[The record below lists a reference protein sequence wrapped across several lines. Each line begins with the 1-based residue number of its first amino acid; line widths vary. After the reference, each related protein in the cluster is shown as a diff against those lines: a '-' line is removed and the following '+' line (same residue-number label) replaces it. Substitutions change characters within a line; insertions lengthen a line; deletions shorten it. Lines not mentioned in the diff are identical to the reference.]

1 MGPFIP
7 TTVNM
12 RDNSKSILLVALF
25 LASLSV
31 PALSGNAVGQS
42 PSDIEVLYTATN
54 PTNNK
59 TYHLLS
65 EGSWSDSAQ
74 VARGLDGFLATVD
87 DAQENQWIFETF
99 ANYDGQ
105 SRHLW
110 IGLSDSNQ
118 EGEYRWHDGTPF
130 HYRDWGQDQ
139 PSANDAENYVHIA
152 GTNMGNIMPGTWNDL
167 DDDPQYFPVY
177 GVVEVGSA
185 VDYALRFD
193 GDNDHIIIDEEIPEF
208 SGNISITARINSPD
222 TSGIQ
227 FITMMGDYG
236 WGLYINNGMISY
248 SSEYSISRH
257 PTSNMSIT
265 ENVWTEV
272 TVQIEQGVGGQFYI
286 DGVPAGNITS
296 NEANIPRGDFGS
308 NDCYQSGEDCDEL
321 FIGRMG
327 AGCDCNYFTGM
338 IDDVTISNDEYSL
351 NWGFLEGEGAV
362 TYDDTSQYQGDING
376 ASWVMP
382 DGTIV
387 AQAVQLFPD
396 QELFDIT
403 GQPGDQLLF
412 FIEIEE
418 YTRGLYIDAYIE
430 YYDWNNWGSNNFDA
444 YFAHDYIPNSWEYDD
459 IREDNYDYMWM
470 DYSWPEE
477 GILWM
482 VIVPKTEIDAMTIYT
497 GVDIADPPPS
507 LDEMTE
513 LVNEIPVTGQKI
525 DAGRGAPD
533 EDRVLY
539 YYVNV
544 TENLSSLT
552 VKTYG
557 GTGNINLAIQSNTV
571 PDPFN
576 SFWGWEE
583 PWFEDFDDFGVIGDF
598 MDIGA
603 QSDWSSGPGNDHQVS
618 LYNVKSGIYYITA
631 YTYGKANDFTIAAS
645 MSFEPENIEPEDAIE
660 LTPGIAYGPLSG
672 YDGLDQYF
680 KINVPADTERLEV
693 DLEPG
698 FGEASLYLKLAN
710 SPTESDY
717 TYRSNSPGAGDKIG
731 FNDPTPGM
739 WYILLDTEMV
749 FGDVKITASFADR
762 YVWDYDGTPIELFNG
777 EEITGIEAP
786 TGESLSFFVE
796 LEKPG
801 EYLTIQTYGGNGD
814 LIMTGVGNV
823 MFLDFDD
830 IFGFFEDDFFIEE
843 SGRQRPGGNFDYEET
858 TVTSY
863 GLGTEQ
869 TIYVDLPANG
879 RFDITLQAIDGFS
892 DVTIVANWV
901 YSDFIDPIEEP
912 EEPVEL
918 VVEMNCR
925 EVAEKEMSSKDLD
938 KNGVLSEEELK
949 SVVINQKNVI
959 FSTADSNKDGEIE
972 FAELLQISCNCG
984 NELENI
990 FSQLSPD
997 NQDLTIEKLSSQV
1010 YENQFNFFEIDGN
1023 SDLKISRSEID
1034 ILILLCE
1041 TTFDAFDGDGDGV
1054 PDVDDAFPND
1064 PDESKDTDGD
1074 GVGDNADLAPSV
1086 ANDLIYSAGAI
1097 LAIGLLAMLVLVSR
1111 NSRENRINDAW
1122 TTDKQYDL
1130 SERMLNLQ
1138 DPPKPHQEPLP
1149 IVQQSF
1155 GYEEVPTNQNGLESD
1170 NSDNLFEQLLNQ
1182 PESPPNQLLGMIDSN
1197 GMEVIEYPIGSGI
1210 KWHRIDAQQPWQ
1222 RI

>member
-1 MGPFIP
+1 
-7 TTVNM
+7 M
-12 RDNSKSILLVALF
+12 RNNSKSILLVALF

-31 PALSGNAVGQS
+31 PALSGNAVAQS

-257 PTSNMSIT
+257 PTSNMSIS

-296 NEANIPRGDFGS
+296 NEANIPQGDFGS

-351 NWGFLEGEGAV
+351 TWGFLEGEGAV

-598 MDIGA
+598 MDIGT

-710 SPTESDY
+710 SPTESDFA
-717 TYRSNSPGAGDKIG
+717 YRSNSPGAGDKIG

-823 MFLDFDD
+823 MFLDFED

-843 SGRQRPGGNFDYEET
+843 SGRQRPGGNFDFEET

-997 NQDLTIEKLSSQV
+997 GQDLTIEKLSSQV

>member
-7 TTVNM
+7 TAVNM
-12 RDNSKSILLVALF
+12 RNNSKSILLVALF

-296 NEANIPRGDFGS
+296 NEANIPQGDFGS

-338 IDDVTISNDEYSL
+338 IDDVTISNNEYSL

-583 PWFEDFDDFGVIGDF
+583 PWFEEFDDFGVIGDF

-618 LYNVKSGIYYITA
+618 LYNVKSGLYYITA

-710 SPTESDY
+710 SPTESDFA
-717 TYRSNSPGAGDKIG
+717 YRSNSPGAGDKIG

-843 SGRQRPGGNFDYEET
+843 SGRQRPGGNFDFEET

-863 GLGTEQ
+863 GMGTEQ

-879 RFDITLQAIDGFS
+879 RFDITVEAIDGFS

-997 NQDLTIEKLSSQV
+997 DQDLTIEKLSSQV

>member
-430 YYDWNNWGSNNFDA
+430 YYDWNDWGSNNFDA

-583 PWFEDFDDFGVIGDF
+583 PWFDDFDDFGVIGDF

>member
-430 YYDWNNWGSNNFDA
+430 YYDWNDWGSNNFDA

>member
-12 RDNSKSILLVALF
+12 RTYSKSILLVALF

-430 YYDWNNWGSNNFDA
+430 YYDWNDWGSNNFDA
-444 YFAHDYIPNSWEYDD
+444 YFAHDYIPNSWEFDD

-710 SPTESDY
+710 SPTESDF

-801 EYLTIQTYGGNGD
+801 EYLMIQTYGGNGD

-843 SGRQRPGGNFDYEET
+843 SGRQRPGGNFDFEET

-863 GLGTEQ
+863 GMGTEQ

-879 RFDITLQAIDGFS
+879 RFDITVEAIDGFS

-997 NQDLTIEKLSSQV
+997 DQDLTIEKLSSQV

>member
-1 MGPFIP
+1 MGPFIAN
-7 TTVNM
+7 VDSM
-12 RDNSKSILLVALF
+12 RTYSKSFLLVAIF

-31 PALSGNAVGQS
+31 PALSVNAVGQS
-42 PSDIEVLYTATN
+42 PSEIEVLYTATN
-54 PTNNK
+54 PANNK

-65 EGSWSDSAQ
+65 EGSWSDSAE
-74 VARGLDGFLATVD
+74 VARGLDGFLTTVD

-99 ANYDGQ
+99 ANFDGQ

-139 PSANDAENYVHIA
+139 PSANGAENYVHIA

-193 GDNDHIIIDEEIPEF
+193 GDNDHIIIDEEIPRF
-208 SGNISITARINSPD
+208 TGSISITARINLPD

-265 ENVWTEV
+265 EDVWTEV
-272 TVQIEQGVGGQFYI
+272 TVQIEEGVSGQFYI
-286 DGVPAGNITS
+286 DGVPAGNIS
-296 NEANIPRGDFGS
+296 SDEASIPQGDFGS

-338 IDDVTISNDEYSL
+338 IDHVTISNDENL
-351 NWGFLEGEGAV
+351 LDWGFLEGEGAV
-362 TYDDTSQYQGDING
+362 TNDDMNQYQGDING

-412 FIEIEE
+412 FIEVEE
-418 YTRGLYIDAYIE
+418 YTRGLFIDAYIE
-430 YYDWNNWGSNNFDA
+430 YYDWDDWGSSNFDA

-470 DYSWPEE
+470 DYSWPDE

-507 LDEMTE
+507 LEEMTE

-576 SFWGWEE
+576 SYWGWEE
-583 PWFEDFDDFGVIGDF
+583 PWFEEFDDFGVIGDF
-598 MDIGA
+598 MANGA

-618 LYNVKSGIYYITA
+618 LYNVKAGIYYITA

-680 KINVPADTERLEV
+680 KINVPAGTERLEV

-710 SPTESDY
+710 SPSESDY
-717 TYRSNSPGAGDKIG
+717 THRSNSPGAGDKIG
-731 FNDPTPGM
+731 FNDPTPGI

-749 FGDVKITASFADR
+749 FGDVKITASFEDR
-762 YVWDYDGTPIELFNG
+762 YVWDYDGNPIELFNG

-801 EYLTIQTYGGNGD
+801 EYLTIQTYGGSGD
-814 LIMTGVGNV
+814 LFMTGVGKV
-823 MFLDFDD
+823 MFLNFDD
-830 IFGFFEDDFFIEE
+830 IFGFFEEDFFIEE
-843 SGRQRPGGNFDYEET
+843 SGRQRPGGNFDFEET

-869 TIYVDLPANG
+869 TIYVDVPANG
-879 RFDITLQAIDGFS
+879 RFDITVEAIDGFS

-912 EEPVEL
+912 EEPVEP

-925 EVAEKEMSSKDLD
+925 EVAEKEMASKDLD

-949 SVVINQKNVI
+949 SVVFNQKSVI
-959 FSTADSNKDGEIE
+959 FSTTDSNKDGEIE

-1010 YENQFNFFEIDGN
+1010 YENQFNFLEIDGN

-1111 NSRENRINDAW
+1111 NSRENRINNAW

-1130 SERMLNLQ
+1130 SERMLNMQ
-1138 DPPKPHQEPLP
+1138 EPPKPQQESLP
-1149 IVQQSF
+1149 IVQHSF
-1155 GYEEVPTNQNGLESD
+1155 SYDDVTSNQTAVEN
-1170 NSDNLFEQLLNQ
+1170 NSDNLFEELLNQ

-1197 GMEVIEYPIGSGI
+1197 GMEVVEYPVGSGK

-1222 RI
+1222 RK

>member
-7 TTVNM
+7 PTVNM
-12 RDNSKSILLVALF
+12 RTYTKSILLVALF

-265 ENVWTEV
+265 ENVWTEI

-286 DGVPAGNITS
+286 DGVLAGNITS

-396 QELFDIT
+396 QELFEIT

-710 SPTESDY
+710 SPTESDF

-843 SGRQRPGGNFDYEET
+843 SGRQRPGGNFDFEET

-863 GLGTEQ
+863 GMGTEQ

-879 RFDITLQAIDGFS
+879 RFDITVQAIDGFS

-997 NQDLTIEKLSSQV
+997 DQDLTIEKLSSQV

>member
-1 MGPFIP
+1 M
-7 TTVNM
+7 
-12 RDNSKSILLVALF
+12 
-25 LASLSV
+25 
-31 PALSGNAVGQS
+31 
-42 PSDIEVLYTATN
+42 
-54 PTNNK
+54 
-59 TYHLLS
+59 
-65 EGSWSDSAQ
+65 
-74 VARGLDGFLATVD
+74 
-87 DAQENQWIFETF
+87 
-99 ANYDGQ
+99 
-105 SRHLW
+105 
-110 IGLSDSNQ
+110 
-118 EGEYRWHDGTPF
+118 
-130 HYRDWGQDQ
+130 
-139 PSANDAENYVHIA
+139 
-152 GTNMGNIMPGTWNDL
+152 
-167 DDDPQYFPVY
+167 
-177 GVVEVGSA
+177 
-185 VDYALRFD
+185 
-193 GDNDHIIIDEEIPEF
+193 
-208 SGNISITARINSPD
+208 
-222 TSGIQ
+222 
-227 FITMMGDYG
+227 
-236 WGLYINNGMISY
+236 
-248 SSEYSISRH
+248 
-257 PTSNMSIT
+257 
-265 ENVWTEV
+265 
-272 TVQIEQGVGGQFYI
+272 
-286 DGVPAGNITS
+286 
-296 NEANIPRGDFGS
+296 
-308 NDCYQSGEDCDEL
+308 
-321 FIGRMG
+321 
-327 AGCDCNYFTGM
+327 
-338 IDDVTISNDEYSL
+338 
-351 NWGFLEGEGAV
+351 
-362 TYDDTSQYQGDING
+362 
-376 ASWVMP
+376 
-382 DGTIV
+382 
-387 AQAVQLFPD
+387 
-396 QELFDIT
+396 
-403 GQPGDQLLF
+403 
-412 FIEIEE
+412 
-418 YTRGLYIDAYIE
+418 
-430 YYDWNNWGSNNFDA
+430 
-444 YFAHDYIPNSWEYDD
+444 
-459 IREDNYDYMWM
+459 
-470 DYSWPEE
+470 
-477 GILWM
+477 
-482 VIVPKTEIDAMTIYT
+482 
-497 GVDIADPPPS
+497 
-507 LDEMTE
+507 
-513 LVNEIPVTGQKI
+513 
-525 DAGRGAPD
+525 
-533 EDRVLY
+533 
-539 YYVNV
+539 
-544 TENLSSLT
+544 
-552 VKTYG
+552 
-557 GTGNINLAIQSNTV
+557 
-571 PDPFN
+571 
-576 SFWGWEE
+576 
-583 PWFEDFDDFGVIGDF
+583 
-598 MDIGA
+598 
-603 QSDWSSGPGNDHQVS
+603 
-618 LYNVKSGIYYITA
+618 
-631 YTYGKANDFTIAAS
+631 
-645 MSFEPENIEPEDAIE
+645 
-660 LTPGIAYGPLSG
+660 
-672 YDGLDQYF
+672 
-680 KINVPADTERLEV
+680 
-693 DLEPG
+693 
-698 FGEASLYLKLAN
+698 
-710 SPTESDY
+710 
-717 TYRSNSPGAGDKIG
+717 
-731 FNDPTPGM
+731 
-739 WYILLDTEMV
+739 
-749 FGDVKITASFADR
+749 
-762 YVWDYDGTPIELFNG
+762 
-777 EEITGIEAP
+777 
-786 TGESLSFFVE
+786 SFFVE

-843 SGRQRPGGNFDYEET
+843 SGRQRPGGNFDSEET

-879 RFDITLQAIDGFS
+879 RFDITVQAIDGFS

-938 KNGVLSEEELK
+938 KNGVLSEGELK

-997 NQDLTIEKLSSQV
+997 GQALSIEKLSSQV

-1155 GYEEVPTNQNGLESD
+1155 GYEEVPTKQNGLESD

>member
-12 RDNSKSILLVALF
+12 RTNSKSILLVALF

-430 YYDWNNWGSNNFDA
+430 YYDWNDWGSNNFDA

-583 PWFEDFDDFGVIGDF
+583 PWFDDFDDFGVIGDF

>member
-12 RDNSKSILLVALF
+12 RTYSKSILLVTLF

-42 PSDIEVLYTATN
+42 PSDIEVLYSATN

-208 SGNISITARINSPD
+208 SGNISITASINSPD

-296 NEANIPRGDFGS
+296 NEANIPLGDFGS

-430 YYDWNNWGSNNFDA
+430 YYDWNDWGSNNFDA

-618 LYNVKSGIYYITA
+618 LYNVKSGIYYISA

-710 SPTESDY
+710 SPTESDF

-786 TGESLSFFVE
+786 SGESLSFFVE

-843 SGRQRPGGNFDYEET
+843 SGRQRPGGNFDSEET

-879 RFDITLQAIDGFS
+879 RFDITVQAIDGFS

-997 NQDLTIEKLSSQV
+997 GQDLSIEKLSSQV

-1155 GYEEVPTNQNGLESD
+1155 GYEEVPTKQNGLESD

>member
-12 RDNSKSILLVALF
+12 RNNSKSILLVALF

-583 PWFEDFDDFGVIGDF
+583 PWFDDFDDFGVIGDF

>member
-1 MGPFIP
+1 M
-7 TTVNM
+7 
-12 RDNSKSILLVALF
+12 
-25 LASLSV
+25 
-31 PALSGNAVGQS
+31 
-42 PSDIEVLYTATN
+42 
-54 PTNNK
+54 
-59 TYHLLS
+59 
-65 EGSWSDSAQ
+65 
-74 VARGLDGFLATVD
+74 ATVD

-308 NDCYQSGEDCDEL
+308 NDCYQAGEDCDEL

-338 IDDVTISNDEYSL
+338 IDEVTISNDEYSL

-362 TYDDTSQYQGDING
+362 TYDGTNQYQGDING

-430 YYDWNNWGSNNFDA
+430 YDDWNNWGSNNFDA

-698 FGEASLYLKLAN
+698 FGEAS
-710 SPTESDY
+710 
-717 TYRSNSPGAGDKIG
+717 
-731 FNDPTPGM
+731 
-739 WYILLDTEMV
+739 YI
-749 FGDVKITASFADR
+749 
-762 YVWDYDGTPIELFNG
+762 
-777 EEITGIEAP
+777 
-786 TGESLSFFVE
+786 
-796 LEKPG
+796 
-801 EYLTIQTYGGNGD
+801 
-814 LIMTGVGNV
+814 
-823 MFLDFDD
+823 
-830 IFGFFEDDFFIEE
+830 
-843 SGRQRPGGNFDYEET
+843 
-858 TVTSY
+858 
-863 GLGTEQ
+863 
-869 TIYVDLPANG
+869 
-879 RFDITLQAIDGFS
+879 
-892 DVTIVANWV
+892 
-901 YSDFIDPIEEP
+901 
-912 EEPVEL
+912 
-918 VVEMNCR
+918 
-925 EVAEKEMSSKDLD
+925 
-938 KNGVLSEEELK
+938 
-949 SVVINQKNVI
+949 
-959 FSTADSNKDGEIE
+959 
-972 FAELLQISCNCG
+972 
-984 NELENI
+984 
-990 FSQLSPD
+990 
-997 NQDLTIEKLSSQV
+997 
-1010 YENQFNFFEIDGN
+1010 
-1023 SDLKISRSEID
+1023 
-1034 ILILLCE
+1034 
-1041 TTFDAFDGDGDGV
+1041 
-1054 PDVDDAFPND
+1054 
-1064 PDESKDTDGD
+1064 
-1074 GVGDNADLAPSV
+1074 
-1086 ANDLIYSAGAI
+1086 
-1097 LAIGLLAMLVLVSR
+1097 
-1111 NSRENRINDAW
+1111 
-1122 TTDKQYDL
+1122 
-1130 SERMLNLQ
+1130 
-1138 DPPKPHQEPLP
+1138 
-1149 IVQQSF
+1149 
-1155 GYEEVPTNQNGLESD
+1155 
-1170 NSDNLFEQLLNQ
+1170 
-1182 PESPPNQLLGMIDSN
+1182 
-1197 GMEVIEYPIGSGI
+1197 
-1210 KWHRIDAQQPWQ
+1210 
-1222 RI
+1222 

>member
-12 RDNSKSILLVALF
+12 RTNSKSILLVALF

-762 YVWDYDGTPIELFNG
+762 YVWDYDGTPIELLNG

-843 SGRQRPGGNFDYEET
+843 SGRQRPGGNFDSEET

-1155 GYEEVPTNQNGLESD
+1155 GYEEVPTKQNGLESD

>member
-12 RDNSKSILLVALF
+12 RTYSKSILLVALF

-430 YYDWNNWGSNNFDA
+430 YYDWNDWGSNNFDA

-949 SVVINQKNVI
+949 SVVISQKNVV

>member
-12 RDNSKSILLVALF
+12 RTYSKSILLVALF

-167 DDDPQYFPVY
+167 DDNPQYFPVY

-338 IDDVTISNDEYSL
+338 IDDVTISNNEYSL
-351 NWGFLEGEGAV
+351 KWGFLEGEGAV

-430 YYDWNNWGSNNFDA
+430 YYDWNDWGSNNFDA

-583 PWFEDFDDFGVIGDF
+583 PWFEEFDDFGVIGDF

-710 SPTESDY
+710 SPTESDFA
-717 TYRSNSPGAGDKIG
+717 YRSNSPGAGDKIG

-823 MFLDFDD
+823 MFLDLDD

-843 SGRQRPGGNFDYEET
+843 SGRQRPGGNFDSEEA

-863 GLGTEQ
+863 GLDTEQ

-997 NQDLTIEKLSSQV
+997 DQDLTIEKLSSQV